1 MEEKDL
7 SDFGAGNQRELG
19 PEQEVMVDL
28 SRWLRSAGADT
39 YWNEASLSGEA
50 SFRVEGTRKTP
61 DFLIEGNANTYAVE
75 VKDCSDSSKV
85 HDGVAETIEY
95 WRELNGGGVEY
106 VAGGKA
112 KEIDAV
118 LLATQMSK
126 RGHLF
131 KKEKAELRTGTDE
144 GGRYRAYESGQLP
157 KNEYTATETA
167 VRCMWRVTKGYDEES
182 KLGIGALLSN
192 VLDDE
197 DEMPSALYKVHTKPK
212 TERFS
217 QIWKTIPVY
226 HDY

>member
-1 MEEKDL
+1 MKDEDL
-7 SDFGAGNQRELG
+7 SNFGGGNTRDLG
-19 PEQEVMVDL
+19 PEQEVMMDL
-28 SRWLRSAGADT
+28 SRWLENAGADT

-50 SFRVEGTRKTP
+50 SFSVKGTRKTP
-61 DFLIEGNANTYAVE
+61 DLLIEGNSNTYIIE

-95 WRELNGGGVEY
+95 WDELNDGDVEY
-106 VAGGKA
+106 IADGKT
-112 KEIDAV
+112 KGIDAV

-131 KKEKAELRTGTDE
+131 KKEKADLRTGTDE
-144 GGRYRAYESGQLP
+144 GGRYKAYESGQLP

-167 VRCMWRVTKGYDEES
+167 VRCMWRITKSYDEDS

-197 DEMPSALYKVHTKPK
+197 DELPSAIYKMHTTPESEK
-212 TERFS
+212 FV
-217 QIWKTIPVY
+217 QNWKTIPVY